1 MVTIILIKQQHG
13 QTIMEFM
20 TSMKYNI
27 FLIKDKIKSNGNNY
41 TSQDKIANFD
51 INNSN
56 KGINDN
62 NANKQW
68 HQLNKDPMT
77 SMTTSM
83 KVENTI

>member
-1 MVTIILIKQQHG
+1 
-13 QTIMEFM
+13 M

-68 HQLNKDPMT
+68 HQLNKDPDDINDNIYE
-77 SMTTSM
+77 S
-83 KVENTI
+83 